1 MYVYMEYRPLIT
13 PSSQQFQFQSYDNH
27 RTIRFLAAEEG
38 SDGHE
43 EHDEHWSTISKLF
56 CYSLAATFVTLDL
69 INLTHSG
76 IAAAVHR
83 CFSETTMMAVKAIV
97 VVVLSRYCIVV
108 GVVVISYFIPE
119 EYSYYVALLGFVAVA
134 LQVGI
139 RLLQTVYFHEKAKR
153 FSMEEREARGIAHMG
168 IDLFRTS
175 VRVFRNSVEK

>member
-1 MYVYMEYRPLIT
+1 MEYRPLIA
-13 PSSQQFQFQSYDNH
+13 PSSQQFQFKSDNYH

-43 EHDEHWSTISKLF
+43 EQDKHWRTIPKLF

-69 INLTHSG
+69 INLSHSG
-76 IAAAVHR
+76 VAAAVHR

-119 EYSYYVALLGFVAVA
+119 GYSHYIALLGFGAVA

-139 RLLQTVYFHEKAKR
+139 RLLQTMCFHDKVKR
-153 FSMEEREARGIAHMG
+153 SS
-168 IDLFRTS
+168 L
-175 VRVFRNSVEK
+175 